1 MVLLNGPA
9 SPVLM
14 TIDLLHLPG
23 AHRNGEVIVHVDSAD
38 VIQAGDVTMGPVQ
51 KSQSTSACVSAWST
65 PSDRMEH
72 SNLAGSESSQSH
84 HFSEG
89 GARTTARRA

>member
-23 AHRNGEVIVHVDSAD
+23 AHTDGDAIVHVDSAD
-38 VIQAGDVTMGPVQ
+38 VIQAGDVWFTRKRLSSLKRQG
-51 KSQSTSACVSAWST
+51 SSAEQAVAAQPQVDPEEGCFSIGRELWL
-65 PSDRMEH
+65 H
-72 SNLAGSESSQSH
+72 SGC
-84 HFSEG
+84 
-89 GARTTARRA
+89 